1 MSSDTIIEFTDAS
14 IYQKENLILKDVTFT
29 LHKGE
34 FAYLIGKVG
43 TGKTSLIRTIN
54 AEIPLKNGHAVVAG
68 FNLRKIK
75 TMQIPYLRRKLG
87 IVF

>member
-1 MSSDTIIEFTDAS
+1 MSLDTIIEFTNAS

-29 LHKGE
+29 MDKGE

-54 AEIPLKNGHAVVAG
+54 AEIPLKQGEGIVAG

-75 TMQIPYLRRKLG
+75 T
-87 IVF
+87 